1 MGGGSKLPQSA
12 LLARPELA
20 SILQYHILPGLY
32 TGGEQGERRRMGGD
46 RGMCCCEGDAAVG
59 ACAGAGLV
67 DCVM

>member
-32 TGGEQGERRRMGGD
+32 TGGEQGERRRMGG
-46 RGMCCCEGDAAVG
+46 EDAAVRRG
-59 ACAGAGLV
+59 GCRCLPVLIRAE
-67 DCVM
+67 